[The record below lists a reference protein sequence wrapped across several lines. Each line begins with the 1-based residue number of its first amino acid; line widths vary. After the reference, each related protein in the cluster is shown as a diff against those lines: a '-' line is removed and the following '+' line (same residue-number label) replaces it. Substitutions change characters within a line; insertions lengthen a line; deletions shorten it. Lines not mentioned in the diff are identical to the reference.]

1 MTAMEKRG
9 NIIICT
15 CQLERCKHQWAS
27 RRKVDGEPEKP
38 IVCPKCHSPYW
49 YLIPKEKIEVKD
61 GKEQ

>member
-1 MTAMEKRG
+1 MGAIEKRG

-27 RRKVDGEPEKP
+27 RRKVGGEPEKP

-49 YLIPKEKIEVKD
+49 YITPKEKIEVK
-61 GKEQ
+61 EIEN